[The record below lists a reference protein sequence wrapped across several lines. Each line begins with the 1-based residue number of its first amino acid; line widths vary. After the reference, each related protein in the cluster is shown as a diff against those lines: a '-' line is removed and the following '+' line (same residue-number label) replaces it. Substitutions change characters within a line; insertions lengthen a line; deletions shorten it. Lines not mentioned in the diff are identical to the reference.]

1 MKYDIPIL
9 GPEHAEF
16 CKREAERRYEGKLIL
31 KGGMLTVQDASGFC
45 HIDPVLRALTNEYR
59 RGRISK

>member
-16 CKREAERRYEGKLIL
+16 CKREAERRYEGKLI
-31 KGGMLTVQDASGFC
+31 KRGGMLTVQDAQGFC
-45 HIDPVLRALTNEYR
+45 HLDAVLRALTNWER
-59 RGRISK
+59 RR